1 MLQLNNNKIKDPILL
16 TDSEKAQLRELLF
29 ASYPKI
35 YIPKHIISNKEK
47 TEYKA
52 GFLNEIF
59 ILAFPDELKKNIF
72 KAVTERFD
80 IFVEKRQ
87 YFNLVKEYAEKK
99 YSVFIKN

>member
-1 MLQLNNNKIKDPILL
+1 MILLNKNKIKDPTLL
-16 TDSEKAQLRELLF
+16 TDSEKDLLRELLF

-35 YIPKHIISNKEK
+35 HIPKHITSNKEK
-47 TEYKA
+47 TEYKT

-59 ILAFPDELKKNIF
+59 ILAFPDELKKNIYQ
-72 KAVTERFD
+72 AVTERFD

-87 YFNLVKEYAEKK
+87 YYNLVKEYADKK